1 MVRKVGKERMY
12 KNFVF
17 LLGVTTNNNN
27 SAEKACFFRKI
38 LLKSSEQLKMSD
50 L

>member
-1 MVRKVGKERMY
+1 MY

-27 SAEKACFFRKI
+27 SAEKACFLQKIIRIIRTNLLFLFR
-38 LLKSSEQLKMSD
+38 
-50 L
+50 